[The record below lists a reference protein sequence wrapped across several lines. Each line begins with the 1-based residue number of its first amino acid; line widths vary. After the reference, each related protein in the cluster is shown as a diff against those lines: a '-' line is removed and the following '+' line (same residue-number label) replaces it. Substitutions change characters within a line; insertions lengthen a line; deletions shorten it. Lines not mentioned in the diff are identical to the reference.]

1 AYIKRNSMHNILAVA
16 SAIMLSNGFVP
27 FCRLS
32 RRARFAAVC
41 RKQLDPAKNG
51 LIKDINF
58 AILDIVNFI
67 SGSLCRNMACMNGKP
82 AIPEGCRFTHNN
94 RIGFYTFSGGVDI
107 DGLQEGIFKIAW

>member
-1 AYIKRNSMHNILAVA
+1 
-16 SAIMLSNGFVP
+16 VP

-67 SGSLCRNMACMNGKP
+67 SGSQCRNMA
-82 AIPEGCRFTHNN
+82 
-94 RIGFYTFSGGVDI
+94 
-107 DGLQEGIFKIAW
+107 